1 MHHRFRRPFILM
13 ITCVISCSAAIMAP
27 GEQAHS
33 ASSLDAQVSQFLND
47 SRGSWSYWNVP
58 YQDGKILH
66 DLVLKGGFKNIL
78 EIGTSTGHSTI
89 WLAWAASKTDGTVT
103 TVEVDKGRHEIARK
117 NFAKAGVESYID
129 ARLADAHD
137 LVPVLKGPFDFVFCD
152 ADKDW
157 YLQYFKDV
165 RTKIRLNGCFTAHN
179 VLWRNDADIK
189 RFLDYVKQDPQFRT
203 TIERGS
209 GEGIS
214 VSCKVAE

>member
-1 MHHRFRRPFILM
+1 MQYVGRYFILM
-13 ITCVISCSAAIMAP
+13 ITCLISCSAAIIAA
-27 GEQAHS
+27 GGQAHA
-33 ASSLDAQVSQFLND
+33 ASGLDAQVSGFLNG

-58 YQDGKILH
+58 YQDGKILY

-89 WLAWAASKTDGTVT
+89 WLAWAASKTGGMVT
-103 TVEVDKGRHEIARK
+103 TVEIDKGRHEIARK
-117 NFAKAGVESYID
+117 NFKKAGVESYID

-157 YLQYFKDV
+157 YLQYFKDL
-165 RTKIRLNGCFTAHN
+165 RPKIQLNGCFTAHN
-179 VLWRNDADIK
+179 VLWSNDGDIK
-189 RFLDYVKQDPQFRT
+189 KFLDYVKHDPQFRT

-214 VSCKVAE
+214 VSCKVSE